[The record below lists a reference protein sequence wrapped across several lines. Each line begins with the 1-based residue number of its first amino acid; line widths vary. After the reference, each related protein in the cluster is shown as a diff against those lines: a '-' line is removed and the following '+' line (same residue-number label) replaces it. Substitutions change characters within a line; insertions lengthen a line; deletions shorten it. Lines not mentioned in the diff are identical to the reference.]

1 MSSATLEII
10 GSYDRR
16 TNTGTMYA
24 PDAHAM
30 VKASTPRKTQIKR
43 GIEECMAIAN
53 GLTQAQICENEGK
66 YYISTPKLPLRMFV
80 CKALK
85 RDKTALYNQLLDIQA
100 IVIKA
105 MSDEEVFAK
114 AAEYKSSF

>member
-30 VKASTPRKTQIKR
+30 VKASAPRKTAIKR

-53 GLTQAQICENEGK
+53 GLIQAQICENEGK
-66 YYISTPKLPLRMFV
+66 YYVSTPKLPLRMFV

-85 RDKTALYNQLLDIQA
+85 KDKTALYNQLLDIQA
-100 IVIKA
+100 LVIKA
-105 MSDEEVFAK
+105 MTNEEVFALST
-114 AAEYKSSF
+114 EYKSDF